1 MLLFVACLS
10 FHQVSVHFLGRL
22 AARTEILDTIE
33 LFLTELCPL
42 DFEKILI
49 IFTFPSFFRTGVGG
63 GGAML
68 KSLIGYEQGLSHD
81 QILLIFQKRLN
92 IDGETYLNVKSNF
105 TTGV

>member
-1 MLLFVACLS
+1 
-10 FHQVSVHFLGRL
+10 
-22 AARTEILDTIE
+22 
-33 LFLTELCPL
+33 
-42 DFEKILI
+42 
-49 IFTFPSFFRTGVGG
+49 
-63 GGAML
+63 ML